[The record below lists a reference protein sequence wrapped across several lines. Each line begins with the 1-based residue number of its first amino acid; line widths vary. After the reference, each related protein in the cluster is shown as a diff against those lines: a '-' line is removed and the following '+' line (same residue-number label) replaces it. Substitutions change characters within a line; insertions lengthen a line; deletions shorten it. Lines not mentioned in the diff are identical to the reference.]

1 MIDVRFK
8 GIAFDGK
15 GYGFY
20 GPVLHEASNT
30 YTIARVADYR
40 MMPDSMEA
48 RHILLTF
55 DQKDLADSIATA
67 LRKDIKQFGALAE
80 KYSLDGTAS
89 NGGKLG
95 RFAPEQMVPEFSNAL
110 VEAST
115 GKVVVIESQF
125 GIHVAQATWKGK
137 NSRRAQIAKINYR
150 VMPGDET
157 LQAASNEANKFI
169 AEAKASNFSEAAS
182 KLGLSKRSAIIN
194 NKDRQIYTLK
204 DARELIRWSFNNKEE
219 AVSNMMEIDGDY
231 VVATVKKVRKEGYK
245 PVEEVANSI
254 ATKIKN
260 AKKAAYLAEQ
270 TKGLTTIEEVAE
282 KLGTTV
288 LSADELLGNANNIT
302 TLGPAL
308 ELIGNIAVA
317 PESTLVG
324 PFVDDYSVEFFFVE
338 SRTTGE
344 DATVESEKVRLD
356 AAGLYRLEN
365 RLNEALEQTAKVDD
379 NRTKFF

>member
-1 MIDVRFK
+1 
-8 GIAFDGK
+8 
-15 GYGFY
+15 
-20 GPVLHEASNT
+20 VLHEASNT

-40 MMPDSMEA
+40 MMPDSMDA
-48 RHILLTF
+48 RHILLSF

-80 KYSLDGTAS
+80 KYSPDGTAS

-137 NSRRAQIAKINYR
+137 ASRRAQIAKINYR

-270 TKGLTTIEEVAE
+270 TQGLTTIEEVAE

-288 LSADELLGNANNIT
+288 LSVDELLGNSNNIT

-317 PESTLVG
+317 PENTLVG

-365 RLNEALEQTAKVDD
+365 RLDEALEQTAKVDD